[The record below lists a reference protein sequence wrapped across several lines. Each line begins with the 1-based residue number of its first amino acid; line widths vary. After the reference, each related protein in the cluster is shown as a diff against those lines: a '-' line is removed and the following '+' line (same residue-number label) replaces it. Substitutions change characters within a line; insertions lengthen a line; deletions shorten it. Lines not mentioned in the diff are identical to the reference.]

1 MGKKDIDIFWMRVAP
16 CVRSGQQST
25 SRTGGQYSVKDSKEI
40 LMQEEMKVYYR
51 FKIQMP
57 MKVLIA
63 EGTCAVVESKH
74 ADTEQTA
81 VLWRRRS

>member
-1 MGKKDIDIFWMRVAP
+1 
-16 CVRSGQQST
+16 
-25 SRTGGQYSVKDSKEI
+25 
-40 LMQEEMKVYYR
+40 MQEEMKVYYR

-74 ADTEQTA
+74 ADTEQNRRPMEA
-81 VLWRRRS
+81 SVLAMA